1 MAEKMSYRFFRFY
14 IDLSCN
20 AYLIAILKI
29 HLFTCSFIYFFLI
42 MLLLQIP
49 FLVIFSVFHPHL
61 LFLLLFPFL
70 SFHLLSSL
78 CPLSYR
84 PFPPP
89 NLFSSLFFS
98 YRHLSPLFF
107 SYLLFSFLLLLF
119 FSLLLSSLFTSPL
132 FSFLPLLFFSF
143 LFSSLLFFFLHLMQG
158 DWVQGLRHGYGAM
171 RYPSGNMY
179 EGEWVADKV
188 NWCIKSWR
196 LNERMDR

>member
-98 YRHLSPLFF
+98 YHHLSPLFF

-119 FSLLLSSLFTSPL
+119 FSLLLSSPL
-132 FSFLPLLFFSF
+132 FSFLLLSLLLLSSLFFPSFSF

-188 NWCIKSWR
+188 N
-196 LNERMDR
+196 

>member
-119 FSLLLSSLFTSPL
+119 FSLLLSSLFFFSLYFSSLL
-132 FSFLPLLFFSF
+132 FSSPPFLFFSF
-143 LFSSLLFFFLHLMQG
+143 LFSSFFLSPPYAGWLG
-158 DWVQGLRHGYGAM
+158 PRS
-171 RYPSGNMY
+171 PT
-179 EGEWVADKV
+179 
-188 NWCIKSWR
+188 R
-196 LNERMDR
+196 LWGHAVSIG